1 MPRRQ
6 NNKKDKVRP
15 IKVDQIIEA
24 KYNTENNDITLELP
38 DITTEDLPFVSVVTI
53 TKNRRSMFAIPL
65 FNWSRIVYPEDRLEW
80 IILDDGEDDLSD
92 IIPFGDK
99 RINYVRCEKMGIGE
113 KRNHSVDLAK
123 HDYIVHMDDDDFY
136 FPHSLLAKIRVL
148 LHYNK
153 KCVYSHNLGVYD
165 ILSKTS
171 AIMERYTDV
180 PELTMAY
187 TKEFW
192 ESRKF
197 GNAPY
202 ESYNMV
208 RKREKDIVKI
218 PFWFNAIACTHDTN
232 YTQRLKSISISS
244 GTPRPAPPVE
254 SLFDPEFK
262 TVFGRVS
269 ARILSSRAQDP

>member
-1 MPRRQ
+1 MPRRC

-24 KYNTENNDITLELP
+24 KYTNNNNDITLDLP
-38 DITTEDLPFVSVVTI
+38 DITTQDLPFVSVVTI

-65 FNWSRIVYPEDRLEW
+65 FNWTRLVYPENRLEW
-80 IILDDGEDDLSD
+80 VILDDGDDDLSD
-92 IIPFGDK
+92 IIPPDDH
-99 RINYVRCEKMGIGE
+99 RIKYVRCEKMGVGA
-113 KRNHSVDLAK
+113 KRNRSVELAK
-123 HDYIVHMDDDDFY
+123 YDYIVHMDDDDFY

-148 LHYNK
+148 KHYNK
-153 KCVYSHNLGVYD
+153 QCVYSHNLGVYD
-165 ILSKTS
+165 ILVKTS

-187 TKEFW
+187 TKAFW

-208 RKREKDIVKI
+208 RKREKDMVKI

-244 GTPRPAPPVE
+244 GNARPAPPVE
-254 SLFDPEFK
+254 SLFDTDFK
-262 TVFGRVS
+262 IILGHVLT
-269 ARILSSRAQDP
+269 RILASRGLDL